1 MKAIPTL
8 RVQSMAIIQSKRDV
22 LVSNLLQLKEIEKF
36 HRSHS
41 NLTFDQA
48 AIKWIARNSAQW
60 RKRYLAI

>member
-1 MKAIPTL
+1 
-8 RVQSMAIIQSKRDV
+8 MAIIQSKRDV